1 MQVAPGITMIDT
13 QLGGVDGVTAAYLL
27 ASPSPALVET
37 GAQTSVGAVLDT
49 LAAMGMAPDDLAWI
63 VLTHIHL
70 DHCGGVGDLAATFPK
85 ATVVVHRRGARHLA
99 EPDRLVAASAA
110 VYGDLAPLYGGLT
123 AVPGDRIM
131 AVEDRQRI
139 PLGGSRELVMIEA
152 LGHARHHMAVLDEA
166 TGALIAGDALGVQ
179 FAGAGLYQALPPPDI
194 DLDRSIATLRM
205 LAGLDPETLLLG
217 HYGPVPDAQEALA
230 VATAQ
235 QSALVDP
242 VREAWRTGGY
252 DAVAATLERI
262 TPFAAT
268 VGDAA
273 AITRWTDLRWVENTV
288 AGLADW
294 AERMPEPS
302 SGPDEGRSHPD
313 EP

>member
-13 QLGGVDGVTAAYLL
+13 LLGGAEGITAAYLL
-27 ASPSPALVET
+27 AAPSPALVET
-37 GAQTSVGAVLDT
+37 GAQTSAGTVLDA

-99 EPDRLVAASAA
+99 DPDRLVSASAA
-110 VYGDLAPLYGGLT
+110 VYGELAPLYGGLR
-123 AVPGDRIM
+123 AVPEDRIM
-131 AVEDRQRI
+131 AVEDGQLI
-139 PLGGSRELVMIEA
+139 SLGGSRELVMLEA

-166 TGALIAGDALGVQ
+166 TGTLMAGDALGVQ

-194 DLDRSIATLRM
+194 DLDRSLATLRA
-205 LAGLDPETLLLG
+205 LAELTPETLLLG
-217 HYGPVPDAQEALA
+217 HFGPVPDAQEALA

-235 QSALVDP
+235 QAALAGP
-242 VREAWRTGGY
+242 VRDAWRGGGI
-252 DAVAATLERI
+252 DAVAAAVERVL
-262 TPFAAT
+262 PFAET
-268 VGDAA
+268 VGEQA
-273 AITRWTDLRWVENTV
+273 AIDRWTDLRWVENTV

-294 AERMPEPS
+294 AERMSEPPP
-302 SGPDEGRSHPD
+302 GDDGAG
-313 EP
+313 